1 MNDGKELHH
10 AGVQILL
17 FDYLVI
23 WESLMS
29 HKLFLPYMKGLNYIY
44 SSQDTFV

>member
-1 MNDGKELHH
+1 MNDDKELHH

-17 FDYLVI
+17 FDYFDI
-23 WESLMS
+23 WESLIS
-29 HKLFLPYMKGLNYIY
+29 HKLFLQYMRGLNYIY